1 MIGLCIAATGLDAQ
15 QSRVRTI
22 ANNLANVS
30 TTGFKRDRLV
40 FEDLLYQNRRQAGAM
55 ADQNNTL
62 PSGLYTGV
70 GVRVVASEKQHS
82 QGSLQKTDNSLDMAI
97 EGNGFFQITHPDG
110 TTAYTRD
117 GSFQLNENGEIVTA
131 NGMLLDPAITIPQ
144 EATSI
149 TIGSDGTVSVMEPG
163 NATPTNLG
171 QIQLVRFINPTGL
184 EPIGDNLYR
193 ETQAS
198 GTPVANNP
206 GDEGLGTIRQC
217 FLETSNVNVVEEL
230 VCMIEAQR
238 AYEMNS
244 KSISTSDQML
254 GRLTQL

>member
-1 MIGLCIAATGLDAQ
+1 
-15 QSRVRTI
+15 V
-22 ANNLANVS
+22 
-30 TTGFKRDRLV
+30 
-40 FEDLLYQNRRQAGAM
+40 
-55 ADQNNTL
+55 
-62 PSGLYTGV
+62 
-70 GVRVVASEKQHS
+70 
-82 QGSLQKTDNSLDMAI
+82 
-97 EGNGFFQITHPDG
+97 
-110 TTAYTRD
+110 
-117 GSFQLNENGEIVTA
+117 VTA
-131 NGMLLDPAITIPQ
+131 NGMLLDPAITVPQ

-149 TIGSDGTVSVMEPG
+149 TIGSDGTVSAMEPG

-206 GDEGLGTIRQC
+206 GEEGLGSLRQC